1 MSKKSTGHNINQA
14 AGGYDM
20 TPLRKDQ
27 VMMKKWNQ

>member
-1 MSKKSTGHNINQA
+1 MSKKSTGQNLNQA

-27 VMMKKWNQ
+27 IMMKKWN